1 MVKYLVNYTVRHEV
15 YEMFVTWLRE
25 EHLGEMLKT
34 PGFTGAELCLR
45 KGGNMEASSRDVKV
59 IYSVANEDDIKAYIQ
74 TSAMELRGKALEK
87 FPGQFSAHRE
97 VWLESITIKSN

>member
-1 MVKYLVNYTVRHEV
+1 MVKYLVNYTVR
-15 YEMFVTWLRE
+15 YEIYNQFVSWMQE
-25 EHLGEMLKT
+25 EHVAEMLKV
-34 PGFTGAELCLR
+34 PGFSHAELCLR

-59 IYSVANEDDIKAYIQ
+59 IYTVETEDQIKSYIQ

-97 VWLESITIKSN
+97 VWLESITIK